1 MTHGTCRGAGRS
13 GPVRYA
19 IQHLP
24 FAIQVSHLIDL
35 MPRRTLKLVIA
46 YDGTDY
52 VGWQRQARG
61 SSIQGL
67 IEDALAPFEGRAIT
81 VHGAGRTDAGVHALA
96 QTASVSMESGHGTVP
111 IQRGLNVALP
121 RSIRI
126 VSVEEAAPA
135 FHARYDSTGKTYEY
149 RLVNAPFMSPFLT
162 RYAWHVP
169 QPLDLAAMRAA
180 AARLVGRRDFAA
192 FQGTGSSIQDTVR
205 TVEAIEWSDVT
216 ATGEPLVISVRAG
229 GFLRHMVRNIAGTL
243 VDAGL
248 GRWDAEGVDAIVR
261 SRDRRRA
268 GRTAPPQGL
277 FLSSVRY

>member
-1 MTHGTCRGAGRS
+1 
-13 GPVRYA
+13 
-19 IQHLP
+19 
-24 FAIQVSHLIDL
+24 
-35 MPRRTLKLVIA
+35 
-46 YDGTDY
+46 
-52 VGWQRQARG
+52 
-61 SSIQGL
+61 
-67 IEDALAPFEGRAIT
+67 
-81 VHGAGRTDAGVHALA
+81 
-96 QTASVSMESGHGTVP
+96 
-111 IQRGLNVALP
+111 
-121 RSIRI
+121 
-126 VSVEEAAPA
+126 
-135 FHARYDSTGKTYEY
+135 
-149 RLVNAPFMSPFLT
+149 VNAPFMSPFLT

-192 FQGTGSSIQDTVR
+192 FQGTGSSILDTVR

-216 ATGEPLVISVRAG
+216 AAGEPLVISVRAG

-277 FLSSVRY
+277 FLTNVRY